1 MKISTKKYTTPIG
14 IVAACDIVDY
24 AIANSIDSA
33 YSAYDLYISF
43 EIPASK
49 DENGISGELA
59 EVILP
64 NFVPDDYNHFS
75 KDRWSY
81 STESHYT
88 TEEIDDD
95 MTTQEWL
102 DEYVDG
108 IDIINELKTIPK
120 DSIINL
126 ND

>member
-1 MKISTKKYTTPIG
+1 MKIPTKKYKTPIG
-14 IVAACDIVDY
+14 VVAACDIVDY
-24 AIANSIDSA
+24 AIAESINSA

-43 EIPASK
+43 EIPESRN
-49 DENGISGELA
+49 ETGLHRELA
-59 EVILP
+59 EIILP

-75 KDRWSY
+75 RDQWNY

-88 TEEIDDD
+88 TEEIDED

-102 DEYVDG
+102 EGYVDC
-108 IDIINELKTIPK
+108 IDIINELKIIPK
-120 DSIINL
+120 ESIINL